1 MNGREEGMSDY
12 LEHRNDLSDPDFV
25 TVFDELSFWSSRF
38 GHLLV
43 QHVPLGPKRRI
54 LDLACGLGFPLF
66 ELAHVSGPSCR
77 LVGVDVWER
86 GLARAAWKRAVYG
99 LANVALAQAD
109 GAALPFAPA
118 TFDLIVSNLGINNFA
133 RPAAILAEC
142 YRVARPQARLVL
154 TTNVVGHMRE
164 FYEVFRATLIAQGKA
179 AYLDA
184 LRANE
189 NHRGTRDSI
198 SALIEGAGF
207 RVGKVIEDQFTMR
220 FVDGSALLRHRL
232 VKVGFLDGWRG
243 VLPPEEAVPV
253 FAAVEAQ
260 LNARAAEAG
269 ELRMTVPMLYIEG
282 EKADAG

>member
-1 MNGREEGMSDY
+1 MSKAEGAMSDY
-12 LEHRNDLSDPDFV
+12 LEHHNDLSDPAFV
-25 TVFDELSFWSSRF
+25 DVLDELSFWSARF
-38 GHLLV
+38 GHLLFE
-43 QHVPLGPKRRI
+43 HIPLGPNRRI

-66 ELAHVSGPSCR
+66 ELAHASGASCR
-77 LVGVDVWER
+77 LVGADLWER
-86 GLARAAWKRAVYG
+86 GLARAAGKRVVYG
-99 LANVALAQAD
+99 LANVALVRAD

-133 RPAAILAEC
+133 RPGAVLAEC

-154 TTNVVGHMRE
+154 TTNVVGHMHE

-179 AYLDA
+179 AYLEA

-189 NHRGTRDSI
+189 NHRGTRESV
-198 SALIEGAGF
+198 SALLAEAGF
-207 RVGKVIEDQFTMR
+207 RVGKVVEDRFTMR

-232 VKVGFLDGWRG
+232 IKVGFLDGWRG
-243 VLPPEEAVPV
+243 VLPPEEAGAV

-260 LNARAAEAG
+260 LNALAAQAG